1 MSDPKTPGSAS
12 RLIVDGAPIAFEA
25 GDSVLSAMLRAGQR
39 PSAGGCLCMEGDC
52 GHCLISVEGVAY
64 VRACQTRAR
73 AGLLVAR
80 HPAAGYPAMP
90 DEQQAGP
97 IVGMRH
103 AHCDVVVIGQGE
115 SGSAAAGHARAAGAE
130 VVTLDAGA
138 GQEVI
143 GIYPGP
149 LVVARLSDGSGMLSV
164 HPRGEIIVA
173 TGAAEIQP
181 VATGNHLA
189 GILTSRAAM
198 LQTRA
203 GVPLGKVVAVGTPPA
218 GIDMRQAE
226 GELLR
231 FEGETTVTAVVTRD
245 ADGVEHRYA
254 CDTVSVGLGLHPRAA
269 LARMGAGLNVRAVGG
284 AARESDIPPCPVAGV
299 LCACANVQVSDM
311 QSVWERGFTELE
323 LVKRATLAGTG
334 ACQGMGCVPH
344 IRSFLAERGGVL
356 QAPFTAR
363 PVTRQITIGEI
374 AAGAYHAAAPRS
386 ALDAEHRA
394 LGAKM
399 ERVGGWWRPWDYG
412 APLEEYWAVREAVS
426 LGDVSTLGKMLVS
439 GPDALALL
447 EHLYPTQVSTIKTG
461 RSRYALLLDDRGYV
475 LDDGLISKDSDTRY
489 ALTFTSGGAT
499 TAELWVRDWAESLGL
514 NVRILNQTYSHGAI
528 NVTGPLA
535 RQLLARAGLKKPPGY
550 MAHMQAKVS
559 GVPCRVYRLS
569 FTGELSYE
577 LHHPAEHSVA
587 LWRKLMALAPIW
599 ASSHTAWARY

>member
-1 MSDPKTPGSAS
+1 MAP
-12 RLIVDGAPIAFEA
+12 RLIVDGALIAFEP

-52 GHCLISVEGVAY
+52 GHCLVSVEGVAY

-80 HPAAGYPAMP
+80 HPASGYPAMP
-90 DEQQAGP
+90 DGQQAGP
-97 IVGMRH
+97 VVAMRH
-103 AHCDVVVIGQGE
+103 LHCDVVVIGQGE
-115 SGSAAAGHARAAGAE
+115 SGIGAAGHARAAGAE

-149 LVVARLSDGSGMLSV
+149 LVVARLTDGSGMLSV

-181 VATGNHLA
+181 VAPGNHLA
-189 GILTSRAAM
+189 GIVTARAAT
-198 LQTRA
+198 LLARA
-203 GVPLGKVVAVGTPPA
+203 GVALGKVAAVGALPEGVA
-218 GIDMRQAE
+218 AQQAE
-226 GELLR
+226 GTLLR
-231 FEGETTVTAVVTRD
+231 FEGESTVTGVVTRD
-245 ADGVEHRYA
+245 ADGVEHAYP
-254 CDTVSVGLGLHPRAA
+254 CDTAAVGLGLHPRAA

-299 LCACANVQVSDM
+299 LCACAKVQVSDM

-344 IRSFLAERGGVL
+344 IRSFLADRGGVL

-399 ERVGGWWRPWDYG
+399 DRVGGWWRPWTYG
-412 APLEEYWAVREAVS
+412 AGTAGALEEYWAVREAVS

-475 LDDGLISKDSDTRY
+475 LDDGLIARDSDTRY

-499 TAELWVRDWAESLGL
+499 TAELWVRDWAESLGAGCAHFESNL
-514 NVRILNQTYSHGAI
+514 FAWRDQCHRPAGPSTAGA
-528 NVTGPLA
+528 
-535 RQLLARAGLKKPPGY
+535 RRAQK
-550 MAHMQAKVS
+550 AA
-559 GVPCRVYRLS
+559 RVYGAL
-569 FTGELSYE
+569 TGQGRRG
-577 LHHPAEHSVA
+577 A
-587 LWRKLMALAPIW
+587 
-599 ASSHTAWARY
+599 TAGSIA